1 VPVPPALPF
10 TAPTAYR
17 CPQRDV
23 TFPRY
28 GPGGN
33 MRVGLGLLA
42 AMVTLGFGSGVARA
56 DGVVLDIVACPSA
69 TQ

>member
-1 VPVPPALPF
+1 
-10 TAPTAYR
+10 
-17 CPQRDV
+17 
-23 TFPRY
+23 
-28 GPGGN
+28 